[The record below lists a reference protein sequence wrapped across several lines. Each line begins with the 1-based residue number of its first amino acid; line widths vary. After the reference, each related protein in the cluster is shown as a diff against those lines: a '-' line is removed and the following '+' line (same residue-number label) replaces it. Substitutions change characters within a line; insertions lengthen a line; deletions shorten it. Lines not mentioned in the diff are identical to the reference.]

1 MSIGFGVG
9 DIILL
14 TTMIVKTVE
23 DIHDA
28 PAELQDLAERV
39 ELVENTLESTHE
51 KTSHN
56 VSASIMRSIVRLKDR
71 IKKVLSAMNDI
82 VNKYRD
88 NEGRVNP
95 FHRVR
100 YSLWDKGEIANL
112 VIKLEERTKDLTG
125 FLVVQTWKSTEQI
138 RPLIEQVLT
147 QIRQD
152 QEPAK
157 SESRTASS
165 GPQKEIDIQA
175 TRSDQ
180 IDQVQA
186 VLDRVLQIER
196 PNDLLPDQEDIS
208 IEKEIARQLEQ
219 ASIGSTF
226 SQAFV
231 KEINKQRK
239 QLSHAEDFDPISYSR
254 GKNPLEIP
262 KGWIMVIDSY
272 NEGNTETSDIALWI
286 SIDNMK
292 VRSII
297 AQTYLELVR
306 VWTVNNSGEWL
317 FNRVESAGVQVETKF
332 AKRCFKSQ
340 SNFLVKG
347 GNPPES
353 AALEA
358 ISGKKSY
365 FGSEEKKDI
374 LARVAQHRSRGIDN
388 WHFRKYEYM
397 LCFDRSVSENVTTLA
412 KYCKKRYGNSS
423 SYANLS
429 NIILIKDIR
438 LKDSAANL
446 DTESTTKLVESIKD
460 GIKSFLKIEYHWK
473 RPPLSIT
480 DGPFRTKQIVL
491 LKVDVK
497 LNPAEEEAKLDEIS
511 TKTDCRIRVTDERFD
526 SQLLSVTGR
535 SKALPSA
542 LSLLREALLRE
553 TQAPETLPP

>member
-1 MSIGFGVG
+1 MSIGFGVS
-9 DIILL
+9 DIVAL
-14 TTMIVKTVE
+14 TTTIVKTIE

-39 ELVENTLESTHE
+39 GLVENTLESTHE
-51 KTSHN
+51 RLSHN
-56 VSASIMRSIVRLKDR
+56 VPARIMSNIVRLKDR
-71 IKKVLSAMNDI
+71 IKKVLSTMKDI

-88 NEGRVNP
+88 NEGRINP
-95 FHRVR
+95 FHRVK
-100 YSLWDKGEIANL
+100 YSLWDKGEIAKL
-112 VIKLEERTKDLTG
+112 AIKLGERTNDLTS
-125 FLVVQTWKSTEQI
+125 FLVLQTWDSTNQI
-138 RPLIEQVLT
+138 RPLIEQVLA
-147 QIRQD
+147 QICHN
-152 QEPAK
+152 QEPVK
-157 SESRTASS
+157 SQSRTKSL
-165 GPQKEIDIQA
+165 GPQEEIDIQA
-175 TRSDQ
+175 TRSAQ

-186 VLDRVLQIER
+186 VLDKVLQTER
-196 PNDLLPDQEDIS
+196 PNESTLLPDQEDIS
-208 IEKEIARQLEQ
+208 IEKEIVLQLEQ
-219 ASIGSTF
+219 ASIGSTL
-226 SQAFV
+226 SKALI
-231 KEINKQRK
+231 ELINKQRK
-239 QLSHAEDFDPISYSR
+239 QLSHAEDFDPISYTG
-254 GKNPLEIP
+254 GKNRLEIP

-272 NEGNTETSDIALWI
+272 NEGNTEISDLALWI
-286 SIDNMK
+286 SIDNIQ

-340 SNFLVKG
+340 SNILVKG

-365 FGSEEKKDI
+365 FRSEEKNDI

-397 LCFDRSVSENVTTLA
+397 LCFDRSVYESVTTLA

-429 NIILIKDIR
+429 KILLIKDIR

-446 DTESTTKLVESIKD
+446 GTDSTTKMVESIKD
-460 GIKSFLKIEYHWK
+460 GIESFLKAEYHWK

-480 DGPFRTKQIVL
+480 DAPLRTKQIVL
-491 LKVDVK
+491 LNLDVK
-497 LNPAEEEAKLDEIS
+497 LSPAEEEAKLDDIS
-511 TKTDCRIRVTDERFD
+511 TKTDCRIRVTDEKFD

-535 SKALPSA
+535 PGNLPFAS
-542 LSLLREALLRE
+542 SLLKEALL
-553 TQAPETLPP
+553 

>member
-39 ELVENTLESTHE
+39 ELVENPLESTHE
-51 KTSHN
+51 ETSHIVPAPIVKN
-56 VSASIMRSIVRLKDR
+56 IVRLKDR
-71 IKKVLSAMNDI
+71 IKKVLVAINDI
-82 VNKYRD
+82 VIKYRD
-88 NEGRVNP
+88 NDGRVNP
-95 FHRVR
+95 FHRVK
-100 YSLWDKGEIANL
+100 YSLWDKREIASL
-112 VIKLEERTKDLTG
+112 VLKLEERTNDLTG
-125 FLVVQTWKSTEQI
+125 FLVVQTWKSTKQI

-147 QIRQD
+147 QIRQN
-152 QEPAK
+152 QEPVK
-157 SESRTASS
+157 TQSRTESS
-165 GPQKEIDIQA
+165 GPQKEIEIQA
-175 TRSDQ
+175 TSSDQ

-186 VLDRVLQIER
+186 VLDRVLQTER

-208 IEKEIARQLEQ
+208 VEKEIALQLEQ
-219 ASIGSTF
+219 ASIGSAF
-226 SQAFV
+226 SQAFIQ
-231 KEINKQRK
+231 EFNKQRK
-239 QLSHAEDFDPISYSR
+239 QLSHAEDFDPFSYSR
-254 GKNPLEIP
+254 GKNPLETP
-262 KGWIMVIDSY
+262 KGWIMVIDTY
-272 NEGNTETSDIALWI
+272 NEGNIETSDLALWI
-286 SIDNMK
+286 SIDIIK

-332 AKRCFKSQ
+332 AKRCFKYQ
-340 SNFLVKG
+340 SNFLLKG

-358 ISGKKSY
+358 VSGKQSY
-365 FGSEEKKDI
+365 FQSEEKKDI

-397 LCFDRSVSENVTTLA
+397 LCFDRLIYENVRTLA
-412 KYCKKRYGNSS
+412 KYCKERYGNSS

-429 NIILIKDIR
+429 KIILIKDIR

-446 DTESTTKLVESIKD
+446 DTDSTTKMVESIKD
-460 GIKSFLKIEYHWK
+460 GITSFLKAEYFWK

-491 LKVDVK
+491 LNVDVK

-553 TQAPETLPP
+553 TQAPETLTH